1 MEPRSQDLWVQK
13 SRVFYKLWG
22 RYMLWFILISVKPVV
37 APTHL
42 SLFVATVIIV
52 TLYFVFFCVSSLSPM
67 PPFSHLSHLFLR
79 ELKRH
84 FATVLEK
91 KNNIFFILD
100 CSFLFFCYK
109 PFKHLW
115 MIIVVVESISKWIVA
130 ALYIINMHRIIK

>member
-22 RYMLWFILISVKPVV
+22 RYMLWFILISVEPVV

-52 TLYFVFFCVSSLSPM
+52 TLYFIFFFCVFSFSHASIF
-67 PPFSHLSHLFLR
+67 PPFTPLFEGIKNTLCNC
-79 ELKRH
+79 
-84 FATVLEK
+84 FGK

-130 ALYIINMHRIIK
+130 ALYIINMHRVIK

>member
-52 TLYFVFFCVSSLSPM
+52 TLYFIFFFVSSLSPM

-91 KNNIFFILD
+91 KIIFSLFLIVAFS
-100 CSFLFFCYK
+100 SFVTN

-115 MIIVVVESISKWIVA
+115 MIIVVVERSQNELLLLFISLI
-130 ALYIINMHRIIK
+130 YIGVIK